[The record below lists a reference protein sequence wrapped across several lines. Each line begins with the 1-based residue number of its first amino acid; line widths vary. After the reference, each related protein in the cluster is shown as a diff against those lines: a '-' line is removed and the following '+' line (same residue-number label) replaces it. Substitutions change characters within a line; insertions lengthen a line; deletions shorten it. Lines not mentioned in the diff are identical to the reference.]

1 MEQELDSS
9 EEVEHFLRSFAMPI
23 AVFAEEQRIRQQ
35 PVSKRG
41 VAPAIA
47 LFFTDKG
54 PVFLYNIE
62 INISLYE

>member
-1 MEQELDSS
+1 
-9 EEVEHFLRSFAMPI
+9 MPI

-47 LFFTDKG
+47 LFLLTRDLF
-54 PVFLYNIE
+54 FLYNIE